1 MFKIVILGPGIYL
14 IYLVT
19 QNLKRYILLMIL
31 HKVVAL
37 IAESNA
43 HVTVVARLHER
54 ILQLRDRDN

>member
-43 HVTVVARLHER
+43 QVTVARLHER
-54 ILQLRDRDN
+54 ILQLRDRDY